1 MRRNSG
7 ECVEVEA
14 FLFTPDGKVDL
25 YSHCGNKYGDSS
37 ELHRATYDPDIQ
49 LVHPGGPSYMK
60 DSKSAHHRETCI
72 SMLFVA
78 LLNIAEK

>member
-1 MRRNSG
+1 M
-7 ECVEVEA
+7 
-14 FLFTPDGKVDL
+14 GKWTCTVTVGI
-25 YSHCGNKYGDSS
+25 SMEIPPKAK
-37 ELHRATYDPDIQ
+37 HRATYDPDIQ

-72 SMLFVA
+72 SMLIVA

>member
-1 MRRNSG
+1 MENPPK
-7 ECVEVEA
+7 A
-14 FLFTPDGKVDL
+14 K
-25 YSHCGNKYGDSS
+25 
-37 ELHRATYDPDIQ
+37 HRAIYDADIQ

-72 SMLFVA
+72 SMLVVA